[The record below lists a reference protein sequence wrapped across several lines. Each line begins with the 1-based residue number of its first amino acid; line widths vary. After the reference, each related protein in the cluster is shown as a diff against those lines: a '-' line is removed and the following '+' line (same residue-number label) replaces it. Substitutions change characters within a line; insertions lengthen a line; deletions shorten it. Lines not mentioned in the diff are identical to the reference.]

1 VRTIIYKDKPA
12 TFMAEVNSRNPTFD
26 RNRQVIEPGKIFC
39 QLDVEGREVFDGIE
53 YDLLYDAV
61 GSPR

>member
-1 VRTIIYKDKPA
+1 
-12 TFMAEVNSRNPTFD
+12 MAEVNNAIHFD
-26 RNRQVIEPGKIFC
+26 RNRHYRAWKIFC

>member
-1 VRTIIYKDKPA
+1 
-12 TFMAEVNSRNPTFD
+12 MAEVNRRNPTFD